1 MVRSRT
7 LSTADYAYKFTI
19 TVLGGGGVVA
29 EKKTTRVSRFSPLK
43 ARCDWLVS
51 CPSIAGHPLRTVQVW
66 GGASGC
72 RGKSTET
79 RAACVSTAAA
89 APAHRGRNEEFRIH
103 VGPPRYTI
111 RFFSGNTFQFTTTEG
126 RLRGL
131 YGLLRRRSLQFSRYA
146 AGEHSRVPTRQET
159 ARAC

>member
-1 MVRSRT
+1 M
-7 LSTADYAYKFTI
+7 
-19 TVLGGGGVVA
+19 
-29 EKKTTRVSRFSPLK
+29 
-43 ARCDWLVS
+43 
-51 CPSIAGHPLRTVQVW
+51 W
-66 GGASGC
+66 GGASGG

-103 VGPPRYTI
+103 VGPPRYNI
-111 RFFSGNTFQFTTTEG
+111 RFFSGNTFQFPLTEG

-131 YGLLRRRSLQFSRYA
+131 YGLLRTRSLEFSRYA
-146 AGEHSRVPTRQET
+146 AGEHSRVSTRQET

>member
-1 MVRSRT
+1 M
-7 LSTADYAYKFTI
+7 
-19 TVLGGGGVVA
+19 A
-29 EKKTTRVSRFSPLK
+29 EKKSVSPEFFPLK

-66 GGASGC
+66 GGDRGG

-111 RFFSGNTFQFTTTEG
+111 RFFFPREYFPISSH
-126 RLRGL
+126 
-131 YGLLRRRSLQFSRYA
+131 RR
-146 AGEHSRVPTRQET
+146 
-159 ARAC
+159 